1 MRSVSRLLVLTYGV
15 WAWAAHAQPI
25 VEASNLYRQTC
36 STCHDGG
43 GGGAPRLGRPDE
55 WQQRLNKGR
64 EALVQS
70 ALKGV
75 PNSAMMAKG
84 GYDLSDAQVMSLVDW
99 MMSQVRASTI
109 LAVSPRVSSS
119 AISQSQLNGR
129 PALANSGLT
138 AEQLALGLREK
149 LGQPDQAI
157 ETVDSSI
164 WLVRGLGIK
173 ISLQAGVAVLSGTVQ
188 ESSTVE
194 KAENWVRQQ
203 TGVTQVTNRLVAA
216 SVFEWD

>member
-1 MRSVSRLLVLTYGV
+1 
-15 WAWAAHAQPI
+15 
-25 VEASNLYRQTC
+25 
-36 STCHDGG
+36 
-43 GGGAPRLGRPDE
+43 
-55 WQQRLNKGR
+55 
-64 EALVQS
+64 
-70 ALKGV
+70 
-75 PNSAMMAKG
+75 MMAKG
-84 GYDLSDAQVMSLVDW
+84 GYDLSDPQVMSLVDW

-119 AISQSQLNGR
+119 AVSQSQLNGR
-129 PALANSGLT
+129 PALANTGLT

-157 ETVDSSI
+157 ETVDSSS